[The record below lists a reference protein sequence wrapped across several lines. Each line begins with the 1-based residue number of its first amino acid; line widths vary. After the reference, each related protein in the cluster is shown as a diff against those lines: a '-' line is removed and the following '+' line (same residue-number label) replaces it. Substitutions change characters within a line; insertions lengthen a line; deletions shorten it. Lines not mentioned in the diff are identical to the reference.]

1 MPRSKEAFEEIRL
14 ATRSRILEQSMKL
27 FADYGF
33 KHTSINRIADACG
46 IAKGTVYHHF
56 KTKEDILLAIIQNYV
71 EQMIDGINQIPV
83 THGAAQILHERVK
96 NIIRMVKENPE
107 VHRLFTAVIQ
117 QIHNHPAVIPY
128 LEKMKEVMLVDYIDL
143 FRQMNFE
150 DPEMELMYFDAVLDG
165 AIFKFLLLGEEYPLD
180 QVIAELMKRY

>member
-14 ATRSRILEQSMKL
+14 ATRQRILDVSMKL

-33 KHTSINRIADACG
+33 KHTSINRIAGACE

-56 KTKEDILLAIIQNYV
+56 KSKDEILLAILKDYIERMV
-71 EQMIDGINQIPV
+71 AEINQIPE
-83 THGAAQILHERVK
+83 TDDAAEILRERVK

-107 VHRLFTAVIQ
+107 AYRLFTTVIQ
-117 QIHNHPAVIPY
+117 QIHTHPAVLPY
-128 LEKMKEVMLVDYIDL
+128 LDNWKEVMLVDYIDL

-150 DPEMELMYFDAVLDG
+150 DPEHELMYFDAVLDG
-165 AIFKFLLLGEEYPLD
+165 AIFKYLLLGEEYPLD
-180 QVIAELMKRY
+180 QIVEELMKRY